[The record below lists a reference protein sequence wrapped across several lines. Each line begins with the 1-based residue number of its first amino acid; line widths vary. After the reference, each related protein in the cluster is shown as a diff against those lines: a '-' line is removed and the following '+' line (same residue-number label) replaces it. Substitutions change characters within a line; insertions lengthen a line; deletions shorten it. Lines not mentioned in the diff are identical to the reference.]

1 MFPLRYRNDEEFR
14 FLRRTYLA
22 LPWYKKLFFPSALK
36 EVLVT
41 NVDFRTP
48 AALWKLYDAYFNHPG
63 WFQRFFNWTELFAN
77 VETTRLL
84 APLAEAGLL
93 TGSQGRDNFYT
104 LMSNDPKHRQHIFF
118 MLRHYPRLFD
128 HALNPQQDFN
138 RLFITYKRELMF
150 EYLMGMIVT
159 QGLAHADDIG
169 HMLDPMAPQGKGGI
183 YLHKLEEWAFI
194 HPLYQSHI
202 DGIIYAQQANNREQV
217 TYHVNSLLDALTGHD
232 VALGSLAMIMCSK
245 IDSMDAKVDRIT
257 QILLDKYAEEWL
269 EKQVD
274 TLAAIECDIANFHIG
289 LDSNEYNYDRCSE
302 SLNAFRKSIK
312 TLSHI
317 YTGTDQAESW
327 QKIRADLSKE
337 IRRLINHKSYRQLRN
352 EQEFNNQSI
361 TLGAFAQLLR
371 RMVGEDWANQPEKS
385 ELVRQSKL
393 LVYAV
398 SLLATLD
405 ESFIDDQQN
414 KQLVIEHKFFKNIFD
429 FISDYEQ
436 NTQQDET
443 TRERAN
449 QALTKEACTYLHGLE
464 LNSLLSDVEKE
475 ELKEQVLSLYLPF
488 ARPNLNL
495 NLIEDLPSNP
505 YEILLKT
512 HQGHDEA
519 RTFSYL
525 LNAIVQATTFVA
537 TDNDTDFLWQ
547 LINQRIGSLT
557 ADLEPQTIIDAFDN
571 YTLEI
576 HSRLIS
582 QLKPSNPYVYLVA
595 SCGAL
600 YLAAQSPL
608 EDENRYVAQVF
619 QQMTLLQRHMPY
631 PVNEALTNHRLWKLV
646 LGHCQK
652 KIEPLYHLP
661 LSTIKT
667 MVQEVHPKNVYYQA
681 VFFKQCQLL
690 AEDYKHYVT
699 SLAMS
704 PLTNEH
710 FVDSATQSSIPF
722 NLQNSKHIRRQIET
736 YYQGNEAL
744 YFYGLAKAAHPL
756 NVKAIKAAL
765 GHSQWTTTVT
775 EEEAYEYVEKI
786 KGISVAGLQS
796 CREQGLILQGERQE
810 ILATNEPDYLLFTDY
825 NLLHGSHLL
834 SDVYFKVDATQ
845 AGRNQ
850 KRWFIYLL
858 SIGCSPLPLTLVEDE
873 LNYEL
878 LNNPDALQ
886 CLLASLGTLIT
897 NYQTDSL
904 HPLFVPSLPLFKKTI
919 AEGETLLER
928 CKGSTELKPNDKK
941 DLLQLVDKLRTLEQ
955 GIDNQS
961 AYLRTRG
968 LTTKSQAHLPLDNEA
983 LRNMVY
989 QFVTNSSSPTIT
1001 SLLDKKKELNDLLD
1015 SIHGGISLK
1024 TLGKCI
1030 DYVTREP
1037 QWALNKENPPLIT
1050 EGSQTYKS
1058 IRLEYGEVPIKHLID
1073 TLVKRFHTFGGQEL
1087 FTAIRDELVDN
1098 AFLFSSVVKGTIS
1111 TSSIANQFNEERHSW
1126 ACHANKLSRY
1136 YRGKHQPITPGGQ
1149 KSEESSH
1156 LLDDI
1161 DTLWKNQPWQ
1171 TGYGFSQTPKLPN
1184 HVKEV
1189 LRMQAL
1195 LAFCHQKAP
1204 YFYAPYNVPYEVQ
1217 NGITSGVIGLVK
1229 APFTLIINPIIH
1241 PIDHYNSFCH
1251 TFFTNEG
1258 LGNFKEGLKTLPNA
1272 LYHHPV
1278 RMGASSLT
1286 GVAIGYGGGQL
1297 WNLSHAT
1304 TTQQSLLSVHT
1315 NLSSVVSYKV
1325 SLSSGVA
1332 STTTTLIEPSDESD
1346 SKNETKLSTETNS
1359 SETLISNSLQEENS
1373 GKLISI
1379 ELTRESSIKKPVSS
1393 VRSNNIYFFKS
1404 ESVDS
1409 IKKDIFSEN
1418 SKEIDGNLMSSIK
1431 PK

>member
-1 MFPLRYRNDEEFR
+1 MFPLRYRDDEEIS
-14 FLRRTYLA
+14 FLRRTYLN

-36 EVLVT
+36 QVLLT
-41 NVDFRTP
+41 HSDFRTP
-48 AALWKLYDAYFNHPG
+48 STLWQLYDAYFNHPG
-63 WFQRFFNWTELFAN
+63 WFQRFFDWTELFAN
-77 VETTRLL
+77 VETTCLL
-84 APLAEAGLL
+84 APLAEAELL
-93 TGSQGRDNFYT
+93 TGGQGRENFYT
-104 LMSNDPKHRQHIFF
+104 LMSNDPKHQQHIVF
-118 MLRHYPRLFD
+118 MLRHYPRLFE

-138 RLFITYKRELMF
+138 RLFITYERELMF

-159 QGLAHADDIG
+159 QGLAHSDDIG
-169 HMLDPMAPQGKGGI
+169 HMLDPRAPQGKGGI

-245 IDSMDAKVDRIT
+245 MDSMDAKVDIIT

-269 EKQVD
+269 EKQVE
-274 TLAAIECDIANFHIG
+274 TLDDIECDIANFHIG
-289 LDSNEYNYDRCSE
+289 LDSDEYNYDRCNE
-302 SLNAFRKSIK
+302 SLNDLRKSLK
-312 TLSHI
+312 TLSRV

-337 IRRLINHKSYRQLRN
+337 IKRLINHKSYKQLKN
-352 EQEFNNQSI
+352 EQEFNNQPI
-361 TLGAFAQLLR
+361 TLVAFAQLLR
-371 RMVGEDWANQPEKS
+371 RMVAEDWANQPEKS

-398 SLLATLD
+398 SILATLD
-405 ESFIDDQQN
+405 ESFIDDQQSR
-414 KQLVIEHKFFKNIFD
+414 QSVIEHKFFKTIGN

-443 TRERAN
+443 ARERAN

-488 ARPNLNL
+488 AGPNLNL
-495 NLIEDLPSNP
+495 NLIEDLPNNP

-512 HQGHDEA
+512 HQGHDEG

-571 YTLEI
+571 YTPEI
-576 HSRLIS
+576 HNRLIS
-582 QLKPSNPYVYLVA
+582 QLKPSNPYVCLVA

-600 YLAAQSPL
+600 HLAAQSPL
-608 EDENRYVAQVF
+608 EDKNRYVAQAF

-646 LGHCQK
+646 LGHCQE
-652 KIEPLYHLP
+652 KIEPLYHVP

-667 MVQEVHPKNVYYQA
+667 MVEEVHPKNVYYQA

-690 AEDYKHYVT
+690 AEDYKRYVT
-699 SLAMS
+699 SLARNR
-704 PLTNEH
+704 LTNKH
-710 FVDSATQSSIPF
+710 FFDSATQSSIPL
-722 NLQNSKHIRRQIET
+722 NLQNSKHVRRQIET
-736 YYQGNEAL
+736 YYQGNETF
-744 YFYGLAKAAHPL
+744 YFYGLAKAAYPL
-756 NVKAIKAAL
+756 NVKAIQATL
-765 GHSQWTTTVT
+765 GINQSATTVS
-775 EEEAYEYVEKI
+775 EEEAYEYVEAI
-786 KGISVAGLQS
+786 KEISVAGLQS

-955 GIDNQS
+955 SIDNKS

-968 LTTKSQAHLPLDNEA
+968 LTTKSQAHL
-983 LRNMVY
+983 
-989 QFVTNSSSPTIT
+989 
-1001 SLLDKKKELNDLLD
+1001 
-1015 SIHGGISLK
+1015 
-1024 TLGKCI
+1024 
-1030 DYVTREP
+1030 
-1037 QWALNKENPPLIT
+1037 
-1050 EGSQTYKS
+1050 
-1058 IRLEYGEVPIKHLID
+1058 
-1073 TLVKRFHTFGGQEL
+1073 
-1087 FTAIRDELVDN
+1087 
-1098 AFLFSSVVKGTIS
+1098 
-1111 TSSIANQFNEERHSW
+1111 
-1126 ACHANKLSRY
+1126 
-1136 YRGKHQPITPGGQ
+1136 
-1149 KSEESSH
+1149 
-1156 LLDDI
+1156 
-1161 DTLWKNQPWQ
+1161 
-1171 TGYGFSQTPKLPN
+1171 
-1184 HVKEV
+1184 
-1189 LRMQAL
+1189 
-1195 LAFCHQKAP
+1195 
-1204 YFYAPYNVPYEVQ
+1204 
-1217 NGITSGVIGLVK
+1217 
-1229 APFTLIINPIIH
+1229 
-1241 PIDHYNSFCH
+1241 
-1251 TFFTNEG
+1251 
-1258 LGNFKEGLKTLPNA
+1258 GNFTK
-1272 LYHHPV
+1272 
-1278 RMGASSLT
+1278 ASCS
-1286 GVAIGYGGGQL
+1286 VFA
-1297 WNLSHAT
+1297 
-1304 TTQQSLLSVHT
+1304 QS
-1315 NLSSVVSYKV
+1315 
-1325 SLSSGVA
+1325 
-1332 STTTTLIEPSDESD
+1332 
-1346 SKNETKLSTETNS
+1346 
-1359 SETLISNSLQEENS
+1359 
-1373 GKLISI
+1373 
-1379 ELTRESSIKKPVSS
+1379 KKA
-1393 VRSNNIYFFKS
+1393 
-1404 ESVDS
+1404 
-1409 IKKDIFSEN
+1409 
-1418 SKEIDGNLMSSIK
+1418 
-1431 PK
+1431 

>member
-1 MFPLRYRNDEEFR
+1 MFPLLYRNDEEFR

-48 AALWKLYDAYFNHPG
+48 TVLWKLYDAYFNHPG

-93 TGSQGRDNFYT
+93 TGTQGENNFYT
-104 LMSNDPKHRQHIFF
+104 LMSNDTKHRQHIVF
-118 MLRHYPRLFD
+118 MLRHYPRLFE

-138 RLFITYKRELMF
+138 RLFITYQRELMF
-150 EYLMGMIVT
+150 EYLMNMLIT

-202 DGIIYAQQANNREQV
+202 DGIVYAKETSNREQV
-217 TYHVNSLLDALTGHD
+217 TYHVNSLLTALEEND
-232 VALGSLAMIMCSK
+232 IALASLAMI
-245 IDSMDAKVDRIT
+245 MDAKVDRIT
-257 QILLDKYAEEWL
+257 QILLDKYAKEQL
-269 EKQVD
+269 EKQVE
-274 TLAAIECDIANFHIG
+274 TLDDIECDIANFHIG
-289 LDSNEYNYDRCSE
+289 LDSDEYNYDRCNE
-302 SLNAFRKSIK
+302 SLNDLRKSLK
-312 TLSHI
+312 TLSRV
-317 YTGTDQAESW
+317 YTGTDQTESW
-327 QKIRADLSKE
+327 QKIRADLLE
-337 IRRLINHKSYRQLRN
+337 GVGFLINHKSYNQLRN
-352 EQEFNNQSI
+352 EQEFNNQPI
-361 TLGAFAQLLR
+361 TLVAFAQLLR

-393 LVYAV
+393 LVYGV

-443 TRERAN
+443 ARERAN

-495 NLIEDLPSNP
+495 NLIEDLPNNP

-525 LNAIVQATTFVA
+525 LNAIVQATTSVA

-547 LINQRIGSLT
+547 LINQRIGTLT
-557 ADLEPQTIIDAFDN
+557 AGLEPQTIIDAFDN
-571 YTLEI
+571 YTPEI

-582 QLKPSNPYVYLVA
+582 QLKPSNPYVCLVA

-600 YLAAQSPL
+600 HLSAQSPL
-608 EDENRYVAQVF
+608 EDENRYIAQAF
-619 QQMTLLQRHMPY
+619 QQMTLLKRHMPY

-652 KIEPLYHLP
+652 KLEPFYQ
-661 LSTIKT
+661 LSIPTIKT
-667 MVQEVHPKNVYYQA
+667 MVEEVHPKNVYYQA
-681 VFFKQCQLL
+681 VFFKQCELL
-690 AEDYKHYVT
+690 AEDYKRYVT
-699 SLAMS
+699 NLGQKDI
-704 PLTNEH
+704 TNEY

-736 YYQGNEAL
+736 YYQGNETL

-756 NVKAIKAAL
+756 NVKTIQAAL

-786 KGISVAGLQS
+786 KVISVAGLQS
-796 CREQGLILQGERQE
+796 CREQGLILRGEQAN
-810 ILATNEPDYLLFTDY
+810 IVAINEPDYLLHSDY
-825 NLLHGSHLL
+825 PLLHRYPL
-834 SDVYFKVDATQ
+834 SEIYFKVDATEV
-845 AGRNQ
+845 GRNH
-850 KRWFIYLL
+850 KEWFFYLL
-858 SIGCSPLPLTLVEDE
+858 SIGCSPLPLTLVENE

-928 CKGSTELKPNDKK
+928 CKGSAELKPNDKK

-989 QFVTNSSSPTIT
+989 QFVADKPSPTIT

-1024 TLGKCI
+1024 TLAKCI
-1030 DYVTREP
+1030 DYVAREP
-1037 QWALNKENPPLIT
+1037 QWAIYKEKPPLIT

-1073 TLVKRFHTFGGQEL
+1073 TLVKRFHAVGGQAL

-1098 AFLFSSVVKGTIS
+1098 AWLFSNTLQRTML
-1111 TSSIANQFNEERHSW
+1111 TSSIENQFNEERHSW

-1136 YRGKHQPITPGGQ
+1136 YRGEHQPITLSGE

-1156 LLDDI
+1156 FLDDI

-1171 TGYGFSQTPKLPN
+1171 TQYGFGQTPNLPT

-1195 LAFCHQKAP
+1195 LTFCHQKAP
-1204 YFYAPYNVPYEVQ
+1204 YFYAPYNLRYELQ
-1217 NGITSGVIGLVK
+1217 NGAMNGVIGLVK
-1229 APFTLIINPIIH
+1229 APVQLIVH
-1241 PIDHYNSFCH
+1241 PINTVTGFCS
-1251 TFFTNEG
+1251 TFFTKQG
-1258 LGNFKEGLKTLPNA
+1258 LSNLATAF
-1272 LYHHPV
+1272 YHHPV
-1278 RMGASSLT
+1278 RMTTTLGASSLT
-1286 GVAIGYGGGQL
+1286 GGAVYGGALL
-1297 WNLSHAT
+1297 WKVHHAT
-1304 TTQQSLLSVHT
+1304 TTQPLLSVHA
-1315 NLSSVVSYKV
+1315 NVSSVVSYKV
-1325 SLSSGVA
+1325 SLSSGVT
-1332 STTTTLIEPSDESD
+1332 STTTTLIEPSDESN

-1359 SETLISNSLQEENS
+1359 SETLISNSLQQKNS
-1373 GKLISI
+1373 GKPISI

-1404 ESVDS
+1404 ESVDG
-1409 IKKDIFSEN
+1409 IKENILSKN
-1418 SKEIDGNLMSSIK
+1418 SKENDGKLMSSVTLK
-1431 PK
+1431 